1 MFLIYFH
8 QMQHNIPKL
17 IKDDLYS
24 DIENDLSSKSM
35 YLKGHIPVVMYENAT
50 SMGVW
55 HKYLKTI
62 KWRIREA

>member
-50 SMGVW
+50 SMGV
-55 HKYLKTI
+55 
-62 KWRIREA
+62 